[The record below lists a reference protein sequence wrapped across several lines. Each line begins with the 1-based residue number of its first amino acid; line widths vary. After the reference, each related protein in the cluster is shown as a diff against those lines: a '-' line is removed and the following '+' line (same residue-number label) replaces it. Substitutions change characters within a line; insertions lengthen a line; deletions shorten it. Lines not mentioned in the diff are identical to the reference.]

1 MDIPGIGID
10 LGELDLMRG
19 HGLTVSVENEE
30 SGTGSSLVN
39 RPDKGFRLLHGYDRR
54 GADQTV
60 YRVTVLFCLPKR
72 NEVD

>member
-19 HGLTVSVENEE
+19 NGLTVSVENEE

-39 RPDKGFRLLHGYDRR
+39 RPDEGFRLLHGYDWR
-54 GADQTV
+54 GGPNGLQSDCS
-60 YRVTVLFCLPKR
+60 VLFAKEER
-72 NEVD
+72 S